1 MTGDRY
7 VAAVEMQL
15 LDLPWRVRKNLV
27 ADLRVH
33 LAEIPA
39 QEDLVA
45 RLGTPQTSAGELR
58 TAAGLAPRRGL
69 IAFVRARRPRNV
81 VIAVALVALGAAVA
95 ATVTWAGSYQPVT
108 GGATGMNPRVSSQ
121 GALGEIVA
129 PFRNGKPFQV
139 GFSVRNSGR
148 FAVRI
153 LDMPLTGFH
162 PFVVRKFTARS
173 DERGTGP
180 PVRFQPFTLEPGQER
195 LNRPARQVRELSQL
209 GCRHVGR
216 LRGHAGTNALPALD
230 AHDLRQAPHAARHP
244 HAGPSQPVRDRL
256 AVERC

>member
-195 LNRPARQVRELSQL
+195 LIV
-209 GCRHVGR
+209 
-216 LRGHAGTNALPALD
+216 LRGRYANCHNWAAGTSVGYEAM
-230 AHDLRQAPHAARHP
+230 
-244 HAGPSQPVRDRL
+244 PVRMRFL
-256 AVERC
+256 RWTHTIFVKLLTPLVIRMPAHRSPCATG